1 MFLGF
6 YTAKMFL
13 TSFEVNGL
21 FVQTVKSAGSFR
33 SYYHLYV
40 TGSRF
45 KITYASEKHVVEDN
59 ILFTNPRQEV

>member
-1 MFLGF
+1 
-6 YTAKMFL
+6 MFL

-21 FVQTVKSAGSFR
+21 LVQIVQSAGS
-33 SYYHLYV
+33 LYV

-45 KITYASEKHVVEDN
+45 KITYTLEKHVVEDN